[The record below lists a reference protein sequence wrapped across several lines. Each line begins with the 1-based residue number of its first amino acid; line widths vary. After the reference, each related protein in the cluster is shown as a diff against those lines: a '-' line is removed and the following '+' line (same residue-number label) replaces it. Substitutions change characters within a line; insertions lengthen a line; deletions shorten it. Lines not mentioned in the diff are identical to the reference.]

1 MKVSVF
7 GLGYVGAVTSG
18 CLTDE
23 GHEVVGA
30 DVQQEKVDAFNAGH
44 SPIVEPELEDL
55 LAKAAKSDLLRATTD
70 AADAVVSTDDP
81 GF

>member
-30 DVQQEKVDAFNAGH
+30 DVQQEKVDAFNSGH
-44 SPIVEPELEDL
+44 SPIVEPESNSGSGCAAL
-55 LAKAAKSDLLRATTD
+55 KARLRRGSGGDSLDSGSRGA
-70 AADAVVSTDDP
+70 
-81 GF
+81 